1 MLIIEA
7 VYKLHG
13 QASRDDISRRK
24 KKAQVF
30 WNELIDFVKKQK
42 VTYTLTSIAPNWCYI
57 TAVWVAKID
66 SADCMIEKQ
75 VFQC

>member
-1 MLIIEA
+1 MARLQGMTFQEE
-7 VYKLHG
+7 
-13 QASRDDISRRK
+13 K

-42 VTYTLTSIAPNWCYI
+42 VPYTLTSIAPNWSYI

-66 SADCMIEKQ
+66 LAD
-75 VFQC
+75 